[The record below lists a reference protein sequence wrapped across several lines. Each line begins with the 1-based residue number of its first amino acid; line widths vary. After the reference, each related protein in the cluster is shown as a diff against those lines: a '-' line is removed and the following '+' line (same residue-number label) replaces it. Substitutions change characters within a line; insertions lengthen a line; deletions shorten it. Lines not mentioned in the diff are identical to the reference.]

1 MQLSIERLRWGLI
14 AGALLLVVTLTAYIG
29 YGRYRALRTYRQLLK
44 HSGISITHETD
55 GFTYSQ
61 SVQGKTIFTIH
72 AAKAVQVS
80 DGHYSLH
87 DAVLTFYG
95 RQPGEDDHVYGSVVE
110 YDEKEGVARAQGEVN
125 MDLHAPKAL
134 TSGGHAQPEP
144 SPAAGGKTDDST
156 LIHVRTSGL
165 VYLRKLGLA
174 TTDQQVEI
182 RYGGVL
188 CTARGAEFNTDQSTL
203 RLLADI
209 QVSGETNGQ
218 PVQMTA
224 TSAYM
229 DRTADTASLTLPVV
243 TSLGRSA
250 RADAATV
257 TLRSDGSIDHVE
269 AGNHVVL
276 QSKASAGMQQVTASR
291 LEATLTP
298 DTVLQ
303 TARLSGGVLLTD
315 SNPLRPMHGSATQMD
330 ATFTEQGAPASIT
343 ATGAAKISMVDRRS
357 GSQGLAR
364 DVEAEKI
371 VALFAPGAKRPRLRQ
386 VTATGAARA
395 RAESAAAS
403 PKGTLKSTLVA
414 GDELR
419 LGFLAGA
426 AGRSQP
432 QTLSGSGHTLLQQDA
447 PLNEQQRST
456 GDKLEMT
463 FAQARPNMKPGGAQD
478 EFAISSA
485 VQSGHV
491 QVHDHAPDR
500 TGTKPGT
507 SAQGA
512 VSTASA
518 ERAAYDGA
526 TQKLSLTGT
535 AHLTNDNASLTA
547 QTVTM
552 DRQSHNA
559 EAFGNVQATLEN
571 AAPASGQEQAATHV
585 LAASAQFDDLTKV
598 AIFRG
603 TDAQPA
609 RVWQLASQ
617 VQAAELIFDGENRT
631 FSARPAGAGGMIHA
645 VFAGM
650 PSQSAKPASK
660 TAVRS
665 AADNF
670 VRVTSPTMDYNDVQR
685 EATFSGRVQME
696 GTLGEIRSQRALVYL
711 TPVATAA
718 EKKPSAA
725 QPSPI
730 NGSLDH
736 VIVLGALQMEQPG
749 RHGTGEQLVY
759 TAATGNFVLTGT
771 ADHRPMVVDALQGSV
786 TGTSLTFGAAGSTI
800 VVAGEPGSSTVKHAR
815 VHTET
820 EVRQ

>member
-1 MQLSIERLRWGLI
+1 M
-14 AGALLLVVTLTAYIG
+14 
-29 YGRYRALRTYRQLLK
+29 
-44 HSGISITHETD
+44 
-55 GFTYSQ
+55 
-61 SVQGKTIFTIH
+61 
-72 AAKAVQVS
+72 
-80 DGHYSLH
+80 
-87 DAVLTFYG
+87 TFYG

-134 TSGGHAQPEP
+134 TSGGHTHPEQGP
-144 SPAAGGKTDDST
+144 AGGKTDDST

-218 PVQMTA
+218 PVQDDRDQRLHGPHRRYREPDA
-224 TSAYM
+224 AGRDLAGAQRAGGCGHGDAACGWKHRPRGGWQPCGAAIEGFGRDAAGDGVSAGG
-229 DRTADTASLTLPVV
+229 D
-243 TSLGRSA
+243 
-250 RADAATV
+250 ADAGERAADGAA
-257 TLRSDGSIDHVE
+257 LRRRAADRQQSAAADARLGG
-269 AGNHVVL
+269 AGGRHL
-276 QSKASAGMQQVTASR
+276 YRAGSAGQH
-291 LEATLTP
+291 
-298 DTVLQ
+298 
-303 TARLSGGVLLTD
+303 
-315 SNPLRPMHGSATQMD
+315 HGD
-330 ATFTEQGAPASIT
+330 GR
-343 ATGAAKISMVDRRS
+343 AKISMVDQRS

-364 DVEAEKI
+364 EVEAAKI

-395 RAESAAAS
+395 RAESAAVS
-403 PKGTLKSTLVA
+403 PKGALKSTLVA

-419 LGFLAGA
+419 LGFMAGA
-426 AGRSQP
+426 SGRSQP

-456 GDKLEMT
+456 GDSLEMA
-463 FAQARPNMKPGGAQD
+463 FAQASQKGKPQTAQD

-491 QVHDHAPDR
+491 QVYDRAPDR
-500 TGTKPGT
+500 ASDRTAAKPGT

-526 TQKLSLTGT
+526 TQKLTLTGA
-535 AHLTNDNASLTA
+535 AHLDRDNASLTA
-547 QTVTM
+547 QTVVM

-571 AAPASGQEQAATHV
+571 AAPASGQEQSATHV
-585 LAASAQFDDLTKV
+585 LAASAHFDDQTKV

-609 RVWQLASQ
+609 RLWQQASQ
-617 VQAAELIFDGENRT
+617 VQAAELIFDGEHHT
-631 FSARPAGAGGMIHA
+631 FSARPAGRGGMIHA
-645 VFAGM
+645 VFAGT
-650 PSQSAKPASK
+650 PAQSAKPANK
-660 TAVRS
+660 TAIRS
-665 AADNF
+665 ATDNF
-670 VRVTSPTMDYNDVQR
+670 VRVASPAMDYNDVQR
-685 EATFSGRVQME
+685 EAVFSGGVQME

-711 TPVATAA
+711 TPAQRRREEART
-718 EKKPSAA
+718 A

-730 NGSLDH
+730 NGSLER
-736 VIVLGALQMEQPG
+736 VIVLGRCRWSSPG
-749 RHGTGEQLVY
+749 GTERASNCS
-759 TAATGNFVLTGT
+759 TPRPPATLC
-771 ADHRPMVVDALQGSV
+771 
-786 TGTSLTFGAAGSTI
+786 
-800 VVAGEPGSSTVKHAR
+800 
-815 VHTET
+815 
-820 EVRQ
+820 